1 MHRVSRKKDRT
12 GSTVE
17 QKRKATYSWRRENSK
32 KRALCHCDD
41 KHFRKYEYHRSQ
53 HLGVKQM
60 TPSSPAGFHGLCT
73 GRVYTRPLEHETKQ
87 EKGKE
92 QNLCIAILT
101 QPAVN
106 ISILNKNNAT
116 CSRLFV
122 VTNRIEPIPL
132 TMEREALVGK
142 TSSYRFR
149 GENNKRDERRSD
161 SREKL

>member
-32 KRALCHCDD
+32 KRALCHRDD

-101 QPAVN
+101 QPVN

-116 CSRLFV
+116 CRRATFYCNQSDW
-122 VTNRIEPIPL
+122 TNTTNNGKRSPGQKNFIL
-132 TMEREALVGK
+132 LVLGWGQK
-142 TSSYRFR
+142 
-149 GENNKRDERRSD
+149 GW
-161 SREKL
+161 EKEW